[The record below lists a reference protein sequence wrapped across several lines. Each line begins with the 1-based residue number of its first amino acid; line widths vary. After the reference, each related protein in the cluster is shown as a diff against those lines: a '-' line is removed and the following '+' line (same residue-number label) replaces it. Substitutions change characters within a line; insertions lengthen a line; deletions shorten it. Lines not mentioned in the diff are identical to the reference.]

1 MSNLVGIDFFRLVS
15 EGSIDDW
22 AQVYARVPFEEK
34 EVEKKGALFGVVRL
48 KGGKELVS
56 RGTEIFSWL
65 DEHFNK
71 IERGGDLRALMEELE
86 KKDEELE
93 AVWLWVSL
101 EEGKRVLRV
110 MGVRDGKVDIFR
122 EGQRVSL
129 VEKERLGQ
137 VVKGELREGDKLMMG
152 VGGMVDLKIGGFEDE
167 ESLEKT
173 AEELKEKMEKNGG
186 GAMAGL
192 MLEIGMMKKDLV
204 GSDEQSEE
212 KGDDSE
218 KKKGTEEGEKDEE
231 KSEKLE
237 SENEKELEREAVDEK
252 KEEVEGRTG
261 ELGEV
266 ESNEVKVGSGAGVKI
281 EAEREKG
288 KGWWGKTSGGVKV
301 RRKEGG
307 EKKLLYLGGLFLVLF
322 LGSVAFGSVKMKQ
335 KKEEEA
341 WLAVVEPWEKKEEEA
356 LALVEA
362 NPVGARELLKGV
374 MEEVEEKEVEYVET
388 KYEDDFEELKLRL
401 EESWKKVSGE
411 SEVKTE
417 VVVSLE
423 LLRNDLQGERLVG
436 VGDGMVLVLDSEK
449 GVVVEVELTEKAME
463 ISFGQGENEGW
474 KDVAGDESGVVVMKD
489 EGLEYEFNGSE
500 GELEF
505 DGSVLAPVGV
515 EVFANGVYVLDGGA
529 EEIWKFARS
538 GNELEERRR
547 WLESGEE
554 LGVSGV
560 VDMDIDGDIWVLS
573 SEGGVSRLRRGYEE
587 SYSLSGGPDDLKGVM
602 LAVSSDG
609 ERLVILD
616 RENER
621 LVEFDKETGEY
632 VKQLVG
638 EKIGKMDDV
647 MVTEDDKLLGLGEGE
662 LFYLE

>member
-1 MSNLVGIDFFRLVS
+1 MSNLIGIDFFRLVS

-101 EEGKRVLRV
+101 EGGKRVLRV

-152 VGGMVDLKIGGFEDE
+152 VGGVVDLKSGGFGEE

-192 MLEIGMMKKDLV
+192 MLEVGVMKKDLGGGEEV
-204 GSDEQSEE
+204 EE
-212 KGDDSE
+212 K
-218 KKKGTEEGEKDEE
+218 EEETGEVKEE
-231 KSEKLE
+231 M
-237 SENEKELEREAVDEK
+237 EKEKEVGKEEK
-252 KEEVEGRTG
+252 KEDLGRTG
-261 ELGEV
+261 ELCEM

-281 EAEREKG
+281 EAEREKK
-288 KGWWGKTSGGVKV
+288 KGWWNKGGEGVKV

-322 LGSVAFGSVKMKQ
+322 LGSVAFGSMKMKQ

-374 MEEVEEKEVEYVET
+374 MKEVEEKEGEYVET
-388 KYEDDFEELKLRL
+388 KYEDDFEELKVRL

-411 SEVKTE
+411 SEAKTE
-417 VVVSLE
+417 VVVNLA
-423 LLRNDLQGERLVG
+423 LLRNGLQGERLVG
-436 VGDGMVLVLDSEK
+436 IGGGMVLVLDSEK
-449 GVVVEVELTEKAME
+449 GVVVEIELGEKAME

-474 KDVAGDESGVVVMKD
+474 KDVGGDESGVVVMKD
-489 EGLEYEFNGSE
+489 EGLEYEFGGEE

-515 EVFANGVYVLDGGA
+515 EVFASSVYVLDGGA

-538 GNELEERRR
+538 GNALEERRR

-573 SEGGVSRLRRGYEE
+573 SEGEVSRLRRGYEE
-587 SYSLSGGPDDLKGVM
+587 SYGLSGGPDDLKGVA
-602 LAVSSDG
+602 LAVSPDG

-621 LVEFDKETGEY
+621 LVEFNKETGEY

-638 EKIGKMDDV
+638 GKIGKMDDV
-647 MVTEDDKLLGLGEGE
+647 MVMGDDKLLGLGEGE